1 MSKQQMTLIGAGTIA
16 TLLLIFALAFG
27 GLTPIASG
35 GDAEGNNFFSGVV
48 SSFGE
53 EEDDDED
60 EMEES
65 EMEEGEM
72 EENEMEDDDEEEDDD

>member
-16 TLLLIFALAFG
+16 TLLLIFTLAFG
-27 GLTPIASG
+27 GLAPLASG
-35 GDAEGNNFFSGVV
+35 GDAEGNGIFSSVV

-60 EMEES
+60 EMEED
-65 EMEEGEM
+65 EM
-72 EENEMEDDDEEEDDD
+72 EENEMDDDDDEEEDDD